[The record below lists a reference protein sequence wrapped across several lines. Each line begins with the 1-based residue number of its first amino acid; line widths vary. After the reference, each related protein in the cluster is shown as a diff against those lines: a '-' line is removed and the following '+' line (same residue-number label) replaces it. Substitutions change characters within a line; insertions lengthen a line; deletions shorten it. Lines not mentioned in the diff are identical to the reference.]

1 MSPAVLGLLILGL
14 CVVLFLTKVFPL
26 CITGCLGCLLMVLLG
41 VVPLSTAIS
50 GFGNSIVLLMA
61 SAMVVGIAMFRTGV
75 AQMIGRV
82 AVRLSGGR
90 ERVFLFSS
98 CILGAVLSMFFAN
111 TAIIAT
117 FIPIIDSICQTSGTM
132 KRRNLLLPIT
142 CAIMIGGS
150 GTLIGCTP
158 QLTANA
164 VMTEMVGFGMGM
176 WTLTLPMFGILALY
190 MIYLMTIGHR
200 VGERIWG
207 DRPEQAMHRVSDGLG
222 PADHMEVLPGKRRI
236 MYVLLIMM
244 IFLYVTELIPVT
256 ETACL
261 TALLCIMTGCCS
273 VKDVKEHLYLDTVIF
288 LAACLG
294 LAQCLTE
301 AGSGELIGSA
311 VEAALGNV
319 STPMVVFAVVV
330 ALTLALSQFITNST
344 AIIIAMPIGM
354 SLCSVYGFSY
364 MAFCVG
370 ITLAA
375 SVACCTPLAASQ
387 ITMTQVAGYEFSDY
401 IKYCGLPTLVMY
413 AGILIFVPLC
423 YPLMGT

>member
-1 MSPAVLGLLILGL
+1 MSPAVLGLLVLGL
-14 CVVLFLTKVFPL
+14 CVILFLTKTFPL

-41 VVPLSTAIS
+41 VVPLETAIS

-61 SAMVVGIAMFRTGV
+61 SAMIVGIAMFRTGV
-75 AQMIGRV
+75 AQQIGGI

-98 CILGAVLSMFFAN
+98 CLLGAGLSMFFAN

-142 CAIMIGGS
+142 CAIMIGGA

-164 VMTEMVGFGMGM
+164 LMLEMVGFGLDM
-176 WTLTLPMFGILALY
+176 WTLTFPMLGILLLY
-190 MIYLMTIGHR
+190 MIYLMTVGHW

-207 DRPEQAMHRVSDGLG
+207 NRMEQPMNQVAARSDSGQH
-222 PADHMEVLPGKRRI
+222 PAPLTRKQPV
-236 MYVLLIMM
+236 MYFLLVMM
-244 IFLYVTELIPVT
+244 IVLYVTELIPVT

-261 TALLCIMTGCCS
+261 TALLSIMTGCCS
-273 VKDVKEHLYLDTVIF
+273 VRDVKEHLYLGTVVF

-301 AGSGELIGSA
+301 AGSGELIGDA
-311 VEAALGNV
+311 VEVALGNV
-319 STPMVVFAVVV
+319 TSPMVVFAVVV

-354 SLCSVYGFSY
+354 SLCSVYGFSH

-423 YPLMGT
+423 YPLAGG